1 MALFFQLFCP
11 QDFFLFC
18 LFFVMKINRGGFEK
32 ENSTGFN
39 HDDSPWGI
47 LSSYQKEK
55 WGEKVSQADAAVAT
69 SNKHNDHH
77 LPSCLHCDYVF
88 FVAQSGVFLIR
99 SGLGVKGENRS
110 LIVNFLP

>member
-1 MALFFQLFCP
+1 MALFFQFSVHKT
-11 QDFFLFC
+11 FFLLC
-18 LFFVMKINRGGFEK
+18 LFFCVMKINGRGFEK

-55 WGEKVSQADAAVAT
+55 VGEKKVSQADAAVAT

-77 LPSCLHCDYVF
+77 LPSCLHCDYVL
-88 FVAQSGVFLIR
+88 FLLHNLAF
-99 SGLGVKGENRS
+99 SLEVGWGKKGE
-110 LIVNFLP
+110 IDC